1 MTSFCSTLLV
11 DGNDEISSLVSRA
24 GFILDGHFCYFLMN
38 KKIMNRLYCR
48 LLDFREEEGES
59 RPEKALAD

>member
-1 MTSFCSTLLV
+1 LLV
-11 DGNDEISSLVSRA
+11 DGNDEISFLESRA

-38 KKIMNRLYCR
+38 KKNMNRLYFR
-48 LLDFREEEGES
+48 LLDLREEGSES